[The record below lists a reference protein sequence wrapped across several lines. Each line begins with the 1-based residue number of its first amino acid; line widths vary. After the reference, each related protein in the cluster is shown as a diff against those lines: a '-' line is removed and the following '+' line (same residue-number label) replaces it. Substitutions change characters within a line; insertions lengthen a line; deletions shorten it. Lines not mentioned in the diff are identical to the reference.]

1 MPVGNAQLVL
11 ISGESSSG
19 KSASLKDLPNQER
32 WAYMNTES
40 GKALPFKN
48 SFKSGVVTNP
58 YQVPA
63 TFEEI
68 TGNPDFD
75 GVILDSLTFLMDMFE
90 SQVVLTAKDRRE
102 AWGHYAQFFK
112 NLMNIHVANCD
123 KHVIFLAHTKKEQD
137 AQLIDRVQVPIK
149 GSLNNQGIEAYFS
162 TVVST
167 KKVNLPELEGQDP
180 SLLNIT
186 DENKALGYKHVF
198 QTRLT
203 KETVGERIR
212 GPMGLFEPNQT
223 YMDNNAALLIKHMVE
238 YYS

>member
-1 MPVGNAQLVL
+1 MPVGNAQLLL
-11 ISGESSSG
+11 ISGESASG
-19 KSASLKDLPNQER
+19 KSASLKDIPNQER
-32 WAYMNTES
+32 WAYLNTES
-40 GKALPFKN
+40 GKELPFKN
-48 SFKSGVVTNP
+48 NFKKGVVTDP

-63 TFEEI
+63 TFEDV
-68 TGNPDFD
+68 TGSPNFD
-75 GVILDSLTFLMDMFE
+75 GIIIDSLTFLMDMFE

-102 AWGHYAQFFK
+102 AWGFYAQFFK
-112 NLMNIHVANCD
+112 NLMNVHVAECD

-149 GSLNNQGIEAYFS
+149 GSLNNNGIEAYFS

-180 SLLNIT
+180 SLLHIT
-186 DENKALGYKHVF
+186 DDDKLVGYKHVF

-212 GPMGLFEPNQT
+212 GPMGLFEANQT
-223 YMDNNAALLIKHMVE
+223 FMDNNAALLINHMMN